1 MKIKDLAH
9 KSRQRR
15 ITAIFALSV
24 FLILVGTM
32 FLVGVA
38 GYILMA
44 TDVMHIEISAL
55 SDWSI
60 WLIFILSSIFL
71 GTILSYLMARYV
83 TRAVNDVARGM
94 SRLAAGEFDVRINV
108 GKSEEAQKLNDAFN
122 TLAKELQSIQLLRS
136 DFVNE
141 FAHEFKTPIVSIR
154 GFAELLSKS
163 NLSEEQKKEYVS
175 VILEESVRLS
185 TLAENSLSLSR
196 VESLNILTGVTEYN
210 VSEQI
215 RACLLLL
222 ENKWSAKN
230 LDLKVDFNEF
240 AVNANEELLKQVWIN
255 LLDNAIKFS
264 KDGGVIEINL
274 KMENNKLSVSIIN
287 EGIEIS
293 EYDKTK
299 IFDKFYRSEKSKFI
313 EGSGVGLAIVKKIVS
328 LHGGEIAVNSID
340 GKTCFTVTLKSAK
353 VI

>member
-1 MKIKDLAH
+1 
-9 KSRQRR
+9 
-15 ITAIFALSV
+15 
-24 FLILVGTM
+24 
-32 FLVGVA
+32 
-38 GYILMA
+38 
-44 TDVMHIEISAL
+44 
-55 SDWSI
+55 
-60 WLIFILSSIFL
+60 
-71 GTILSYLMARYV
+71 
-83 TRAVNDVARGM
+83 
-94 SRLAAGEFDVRINV
+94 
-108 GKSEEAQKLNDAFN
+108 
-122 TLAKELQSIQLLRS
+122 
-136 DFVNE
+136 
-141 FAHEFKTPIVSIR
+141 FKTPIVSIR

-222 ENKWSAKN
+222 ENKWSVKN